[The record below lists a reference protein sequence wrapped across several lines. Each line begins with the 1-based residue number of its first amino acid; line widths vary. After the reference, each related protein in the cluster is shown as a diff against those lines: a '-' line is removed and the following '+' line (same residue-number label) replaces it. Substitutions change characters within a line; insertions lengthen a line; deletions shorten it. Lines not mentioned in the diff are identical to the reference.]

1 MNSDDYR
8 PQEREG
14 EEFVVQGDGVESAEE
29 NDAEEEAPAIT
40 SVTCDWIGL
49 TVKGQFAA
57 DVKQTNIDKKA
68 KDETKKAAKAKTT
81 AARKGFV
88 RASQMR
94 ETTKKNE
101 DID

>member
-14 EEFVVQGDGVESAEE
+14 EEFIVQGDGVESAEE
-29 NDAEEEAPAIT
+29 NEEEAPAT
-40 SVTCDWIGL
+40 QGASCDWIGL
-49 TVKGQFAA
+49 TVKGQFHA
-57 DVKQTNIDKKA
+57 DVKQNKIDKKA
-68 KDETKKAAKAKTT
+68 KEVKISVAKNKTA

-88 RASQMR
+88 RAKQVR
-94 ETTKKNE
+94 ETTQKNE